1 MAFWLITYLGYG
13 IFNGYPIYA
22 MVILVDILFGTGMGD
37 TIGIV
42 DRYFGLRYQ
51 VSVSVSMNLKLR
63 YEYRYRYRRILNSD
77 TSIGIGIDEIQLTI
91 LLSVLVSLK
100 K

>member
-1 MAFWLITYLGYG
+1 
-13 IFNGYPIYA
+13 
-22 MVILVDILFGTGMGD
+22 MGD
-37 TIGIV
+37 TIGIGIV

-63 YEYRYRYRRILNSD
+63 YEYLYRRILNSD
-77 TSIGIGIDEIQLTI
+77 TSIGIGIDEIQLPI

>member
-1 MAFWLITYLGYG
+1 MAI
-13 IFNGYPIYA
+13 
-22 MVILVDILFGTGMGD
+22 DILPLSPIGLKTVMGD
-37 TIGIV
+37 TIGTSIV
-42 DRYFGLRYQ
+42 DQYFGLRYQ

>member
-1 MAFWLITYLGYG
+1 MY
-13 IFNGYPIYA
+13 
-22 MVILVDILFGTGMGD
+22 VTGMGD
-37 TIGIV
+37 TIGIGID

-63 YEYRYRYRRILNSD
+63 YEYRYRYRWILNYD